1 MKEEYANLAGKT
13 VLITGGARRV
23 GAAIARHLHGAGANL
38 VIHYRKSANEA
49 AELSDQLNAARAKS
63 VVTFQAD
70 LLDLAKLP
78 ALVEFA
84 VRSFGG
90 LDVLVNNASTFY
102 ATKIGEITPA
112 AWDDLMG
119 SNLKVPLFLSQA
131 AAPALKKSRGL
142 ILNIVDIHA
151 LRPLRHYTVYCAA
164 KAGLHM
170 LTRSL
175 AKELGPEVRVNGIS
189 PGPVLWPEQE
199 GDQGMRAKII
209 QRTILQENG
218 NARRRRAYRAVL
230 RGAGAVHHRADPR
243 RRRRPKHG
251 LVNALKKGP
260 LLTRT
265 SGPISWSSHHQ
276 NL

>member
-1 MKEEYANLAGKT
+1 MKDRDSSLTGKT

-23 GAAIARHLHGAGANL
+23 GAAIGRALHGAGANL
-38 VIHYRKSANEA
+38 VVHYRKSTSEV
-49 AELSDQLNAARAKS
+49 AELADELNGLRAKS

-70 LLDLAKLP
+70 LLDLGKLP

-84 VRSFGG
+84 VRSFGS

-102 ATKIGEITPA
+102 ATKVGEFTPA

-119 SNLKVPLFLSQA
+119 TNLKVPMFLSQA
-131 AAPALKKSRGL
+131 AAPALKKSSGL

-189 PGPVLWPEQE
+189 PGPVLWPENE
-199 GDQGMRAKII
+199 GDSATRAKII
-209 QRTILQENG
+209 QRTILQKMGTPEDI
-218 NARRRRAYRAVL
+218 ARTALFFASQAPFITGQILAVDGG
-230 RGAGAVHHRADPR
+230 RSVA
-243 RRRRPKHG
+243 
-251 LVNALKKGP
+251 
-260 LLTRT
+260 
-265 SGPISWSSHHQ
+265 W
-276 NL
+276 

>member
-1 MKEEYANLAGKT
+1 MNEGYASLAGKT

-23 GAAIARHLHGAGANL
+23 GAAIARALHGAGANL
-38 VIHYRKSANEA
+38 VVHYRKSATEA
-49 AELSDQLNAARAKS
+49 AELADQLNTARPKS

-70 LLDLAKLP
+70 LLDLARLP

-102 ATKIGEITPA
+102 ATKIGEVTPA
-112 AWDDLMG
+112 AWDDLLG
-119 SNLKVPLFLSQA
+119 SNLKVPLFLAQA
-131 AAPALKKSRGL
+131 AAPALKQSGGL

-151 LRPLRHYTVYCAA
+151 LRPLRHHTVYCAA

-189 PGPVLWPEQE
+189 PGPVLWPEHE
-199 GDQGMRAKII
+199 GDSATRAKIV
-209 QRTILQENG
+209 QRTILQKMGTPEDI
-218 NARRRRAYRAVL
+218 ARTALFFAAHAPFITGQVLAVDGG
-230 RGAGAVHHRADPR
+230 RSVA
-243 RRRRPKHG
+243 
-251 LVNALKKGP
+251 
-260 LLTRT
+260 
-265 SGPISWSSHHQ
+265 W
-276 NL
+276 